1 MKKLEGRLSASN
13 KDTTKSSVN
22 EDFTPLPSVVIA
34 RGAHK
39 YVLISAQP
47 ANKINDDN
55 ISFFVTS
62 KHGAHYHRNAAEP
75 MIDRLELSGY
85 TNIRV
90 LGGGRI
96 SLNDDERKISIFGY
110 SYGFGRADHSISKSV
125 IGADERYKDFDVT
138 WSNEGY

>member
-1 MKKLEGRLSASN
+1 MKKLEDRLSASN
-13 KDTTKSSVN
+13 NDKANSSVK
-22 EDFTPLPSVVIA
+22 DDLIPLPSVVIA
-34 RGAHK
+34 SGAHK

-47 ANKINDDN
+47 ANEIDDDK

-75 MIDRLELSGY
+75 MIDRLESSGY

-96 SLNDDERKISIFGY
+96 SLDDDKHKISIFGY

-125 IGADERYKDFDVT
+125 IEADERYKDYDVT